1 MKPKEYVSQPK
12 QKSFFL
18 SYLLITNLDPFL
30 FFAGM
35 LLIFGLGNFE
45 SILKILLYLAP
56 PIIGAHAIIFFFKD
70 RNFKKQMN
78 RPEGIIYTDKELT
91 LIRNHSKNGA
101 LNILSTNV
109 GGPILTMVLS
119 YQFGLVKTY
128 GEVLFFSLLGVLLA
142 MAISSFFYIYVEK
155 KMYDVYN
162 ELRLKPLSLFANLLF
177 PIFSTFVIEYF
188 MFSFYIYSQFRNFVS
203 DHQLEMVCLGLS
215 AFLLIMISILF
226 FVLWKLTGNTSATIR
241 DVSNILKLFAEG
253 DLRSDLRIN
262 QTRNEIG
269 VISLYLEE
277 AKIKLN
283 RLLTSITKHSTKI
296 QTEAKTLEGLSG
308 DSAEHSQVQAASLE
322 EVAAALEENGSSIN
336 GIYTDALEQ
345 KKLTAATNESIE
357 HLFTISSSVKEISLH
372 AKSKADSVEAEVI
385 KSGKSISSAIQ
396 SIEEVDKNALEIGKI
411 LEIIKDISEQVN
423 LLALNAS
430 IEAARAGDAGR
441 GFAVVASEVGKLAE
455 RTASSTKT
463 ISELIKKVSI
473 STHMSVSSVKS
484 ASETF
489 QYLSESVIEI
499 INNID
504 RVNQANLEQIAEV
517 EEIRKQSENI
527 VNRST
532 SVSFATE
539 EQKKVNEEMG
549 TSVHH
554 LANDT
559 AKLSMMSEKTAKSS
573 AELNSLIVE
582 LNQELSMFKL

>member
-1 MKPKEYVSQPK
+1 MKPSELVSK
-12 QKSFFL
+12 QKPKGFYL

-30 FFAGM
+30 FFSGM
-35 LLIFGLGNFE
+35 LLIFGMGNFE
-45 SILKILLYLAP
+45 SILRILLYLAP
-56 PIIGAHAIIFFFKD
+56 PIIGLHALQFFLKHKE
-70 RNFKKQMN
+70 FKKQIN
-78 RPEGIIYTDKELT
+78 RPEGIIYTEKELE
-91 LIRNHSKNGA
+91 LIRNLSKKGA
-101 LNILSTNV
+101 LNILSMNV
-109 GGPILTMVLS
+109 GGPILTMILS
-119 YQFGLVKTY
+119 YHFGLVKTY

-142 MAISSFFYIYVEK
+142 MAISSLFYIYVEK

-162 ELRLKPLSLFANLLF
+162 DLRLKPLSLFANLLF
-177 PIFSTFVIEYF
+177 PIFATFVIEYF
-188 MFSFYIYSQFRNFVS
+188 LFSFYIYSQFRSHVES
-203 DHQLEMVCLGLS
+203 KQLELICFGLS
-215 AFLLIMISILF
+215 VFILIMISLLF
-226 FVLWKLTGNTSATIR
+226 YVLYKLTGNTSATIR
-241 DVSNILKLFAEG
+241 DLSNILKSFAEG
-253 DLRSDLRIN
+253 DLRSHVRIN
-262 QTRNEIG
+262 ETRNEIG

-277 AKIKLN
+277 TKTKLN
-283 RLLTSITKHSTKI
+283 RLLSSITKHSSKI
-296 QTEAKTLEGLSG
+296 QEEAKTLESLSS

-322 EVAAALEENGSSIN
+322 EVAAALEENGSSIA

-345 KKLTAATNESIE
+345 KKLTASTNESIE

-372 AKSKADSVEAEVI
+372 AKAKADSVEAEVI
-385 KSGKSISSAIQ
+385 KSGKSITSAIQ
-396 SIEEVDKNALEIGKI
+396 SIEEVDKNTLEIGKI
-411 LEIIKDISEQVN
+411 LIIIKEISEQVN

-430 IEAARAGDAGR
+430 IEAARAGEMGL

-463 ISELIKKVSI
+463 ISDLIKRVSA
-473 STHMSVSSVKS
+473 STQISVSSVKS

-499 INNID
+499 ITNID
-504 RVNQANLEQIAEV
+504 KVNQANQEQISEV

-527 VNRST
+527 VNRSS

-559 AKLSMMSEKTAKSS
+559 AKLSLMSEKTAKSS

-582 LNQELSMFKL
+582 LNKELSMFKL

>member
-1 MKPKEYVSQPK
+1 MKPKEIISKPK
-12 QKSFFL
+12 SKSFFL
-18 SYLLITNLDPFL
+18 VYTLFTNLDPFL
-30 FFAGM
+30 FFVGIF
-35 LLIFGLGNFE
+35 LIFGWANFA
-45 SILKILLYLAP
+45 SFIKILLYLAP
-56 PIIGAHAIIFFFKD
+56 PIIGFHSLLFFLKHKE
-70 RNFKKQMN
+70 FKKLLY
-78 RPEGIIYTDKELT
+78 RPEEIPYTEKELNI
-91 LIRNHSKNGA
+91 IRKLSKNGA

-109 GGPILTMVLS
+109 GGPILTMVLA
-119 YQFGLVKTY
+119 YHFGMVRSY
-128 GEVLFFSLLGVLLA
+128 GEVVFLSLLGVLLA
-142 MAISSFFYIYVEK
+142 MAISSFFYVYVEQR
-155 KMYDVYN
+155 MYDVYN
-162 ELRLKPLSLFANLLF
+162 QLKLKPLSLFANLFF

-188 MFSFYIYSQFRNFVS
+188 LFSFYIYSQFRSHVDVN
-203 DHQLEMVCLGLS
+203 QLQLICIGLS
-215 AFLLIMISILF
+215 FFIILIISLLF

-241 DVSNILKLFAEG
+241 DVSDILKSFAEG
-253 DLRSDLRIN
+253 DLRSDVRIN
-262 QTRNEIG
+262 ETRNEIG

-277 AKIKLN
+277 AKTKLN
-283 RLLTSITKHSTKI
+283 RLLTSIINHSSKI
-296 QTEAKTLEGLSG
+296 QLEAKTLEGLSSE
-308 DSAEHSQVQAASLE
+308 SAEHSQVQAASLE

-336 GIYTDALEQ
+336 GIYSDALEQ

-357 HLFTISSSVKEISLH
+357 HLFTISSSVKDISLH
-372 AKSKADSVEAEVI
+372 AKEKADSVESEVI
-385 KSGKSISSAIQ
+385 KSGKSITSAIQ
-396 SIEEVDKNALEIGKI
+396 SIEEVDKNAVEIGKI

-430 IEAARAGDAGR
+430 IEAARAGDMGR

-463 ISELIKKVSI
+463 ISDLIKRVSI
-473 STHMSVSSVKS
+473 STHMSVDSVKS

-489 QYLSESVIEI
+489 RYLSESVIEI

-504 RVNQANLEQIAEV
+504 KVNQANLEQITEV

-527 VNRST
+527 VNRSS

-582 LNQELSMFKL
+582 LNKELSLFKL

>member
-1 MKPKEYVSQPK
+1 MKPSELVSK
-12 QKSFFL
+12 QKPKGFFL
-18 SYLLITNLDPFL
+18 SYTLITNLDPFL

-35 LLIFGLGNFE
+35 LLIFGLDHFE

-56 PIIGAHAIIFFFKD
+56 PIIGGHAIVFFFQN
-70 RNFKKQMN
+70 REFKKQLS
-78 RPEGIIYTDKELT
+78 RPEGIIYSEKELQ
-91 LIRNHSKNGA
+91 LIRSHSKKGA

-109 GGPILTMVLS
+109 GGPILTMFLS
-119 YQFGLVKTY
+119 YHFGLVKTY

-155 KMYDVYN
+155 KMYDTYN

-188 MFSFYIYSQFRNFVS
+188 LFSFYIYFEFRNHV
-203 DHQLEMVCLGLS
+203 DEHQLQLICIGLS
-215 AFLLIMISILF
+215 VFILIMISILF
-226 FVLWKLTGNTSATIR
+226 LVLWKLTGNTSATIR
-241 DVSNILKLFAEG
+241 DVSHILKSFAEG
-253 DLRSDLRIN
+253 DLSSDVHIN

-283 RLLTSITKHSTKI
+283 RLLTSITKHSSKI
-296 QTEAKTLEGLSG
+296 QEEAKTLEGLSSE
-308 DSAEHSQVQAASLE
+308 SAEHSQVQAASLE

-336 GIYTDALEQ
+336 GIYSDALEQ

-372 AKSKADSVEAEVI
+372 AKSKADSVESEVI
-385 KSGKSISSAIQ
+385 KSGKSITSAIE
-396 SIEEVDKNALEIGKI
+396 SIEEVDKNAVEIGKI

-430 IEAARAGDAGR
+430 IEAARAGEMGR

-463 ISELIKKVSI
+463 ISDLIKRVSI
-473 STHMSVSSVKS
+473 STHMSVESVKS

-489 QYLSESVIEI
+489 RYLSESVIEI
-499 INNID
+499 ISNID
-504 RVNQANLEQIAEV
+504 KVNQANLEQISEV

-527 VNRST
+527 VNRSS

-573 AELNSLIVE
+573 SELNSLIVE
-582 LNQELSMFKL
+582 LNKELSLFKL